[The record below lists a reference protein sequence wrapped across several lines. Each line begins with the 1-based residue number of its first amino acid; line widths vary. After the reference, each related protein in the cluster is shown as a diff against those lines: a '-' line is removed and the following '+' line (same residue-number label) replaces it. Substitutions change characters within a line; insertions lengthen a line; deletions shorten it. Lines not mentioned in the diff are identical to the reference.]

1 MKSKGKIATWWQDKF
16 IDKETFEIVSG
27 NEIIFEPDRY
37 ELIIVDIGEP
47 ECWACGKQ
55 AIGSL
60 EDEKQQSIIGI
71 WNSAKGLE
79 RCHILSKQFGEQD
92 EEQYYF
98 LMCSKCHFD
107 SPDTKDKK
115 NFFQWVIYRRHHN
128 SFYQQIQQTL
138 KETANMKG
146 LEIEDLCSQL
156 EESEP
161 SSYKVVK
168 MVVEKSF
175 KSCALHGQH
184 FSMSSVCA
192 GIIDELVSYLN
203 EDGKSKNE

>member
-1 MKSKGKIATWWQDKF
+1 
-16 IDKETFEIVSG
+16 
-27 NEIIFEPDRY
+27 
-37 ELIIVDIGEP
+37 
-47 ECWACGKQ
+47 
-55 AIGSL
+55 
-60 EDEKQQSIIGI
+60 
-71 WNSAKGLE
+71 
-79 RCHILSKQFGEQD
+79 
-92 EEQYYF
+92 
-98 LMCSKCHFD
+98 
-107 SPDTKDKK
+107 
-115 NFFQWVIYRRHHN
+115 
-128 SFYQQIQQTL
+128 
-138 KETANMKG
+138 MKG

-203 EDGKSKNE
+203 EDGKVKMNE